1 MFKSAT
7 LVGFYLPAYTRH
19 FQKTMARLCE
29 LVETGKLKVTV
40 DPSGPYKLETAADAV
55 EHLQSGKSVGKV
67 VVKARQ
73 LRLQLLPRALRA
85 ASALSE
91 LNSAPIPARLTRRL
105 WQAAHKT
112 CPPTAFHLLRRSLPT

>member
-19 FQKTMARLCE
+19 FQKTLARLCE

-40 DPSGPYKLETAADAV
+40 DPSGPYTLETAADAV

-67 VVKARQ
+67 VVKAR
-73 LRLQLLPRALRA
+73 LRLQTAAGLISCQQPRSRV
-85 ASALSE
+85 
-91 LNSAPIPARLTRRL
+91 
-105 WQAAHKT
+105 K
-112 CPPTAFHLLRRSLPT
+112 

>member
-19 FQKTMARLCE
+19 FQKTLARLCE

-40 DPSGPYKLETAADAV
+40 DPSGPYTLETAADAV

-73 LRLQLLPRALRA
+73 LRLHLLLRELRA
-85 ASALSE
+85 ASVFCEEASLPLRSRRD
-91 LNSAPIPARLTRRL
+91 NTGKPLT
-105 WQAAHKT
+105 KT
-112 CPPTAFHLLRRSLPT
+112 CLHRPAHAFLRRSLPT